1 MISCILFDRWVS
13 VCTRIGRSRSSCS
26 WGSSASA
33 FVSLRSDLVKSS
45 DLRLPTTPHCES
57 KTIFMSDP
65 QNIQDM
71 TFTTWLLGFQSVYK
85 WVFKVWPMGRGDDS
99 RVLNAVIPEL
109 PDLTQFL
116 SSLSTSNLTN
126 CNDHRRKWKIFFFII
141 LNTFIFDRIMFWKCL
156 FSWGQ
161 VYLYNGKFSHFT
173 WSRVCPHSGE
183 LVDNKKSW

>member
-1 MISCILFDRWVS
+1 MFYMWKINQLKVLFYIEYLTAIIWDFLITKIHKLVQFLNDLMYTVWPMS
-13 VCTRIGRSRSSCS
+13 VCLHTYWKIKIQ
-26 WGSSASA
+26 SSASA

-45 DLRLPTTPHCES
+45 DLRLPTTPHGES

-99 RVLNAVIPEL
+99 MVLNAVIPEL

-126 CNDHRRKWKIFFFII
+126 CNDHRRKWKIFF
-141 LNTFIFDRIMFWKCL
+141 
-156 FSWGQ
+156 
-161 VYLYNGKFSHFT
+161 
-173 WSRVCPHSGE
+173 
-183 LVDNKKSW
+183 